1 MAKDIYH
8 EHVKVALVK
17 EGWTITAEQFSI
29 PAGTRR
35 VRIDLA
41 AEKMILAERGTERI
55 AVEIKSFLDDSIM
68 NDFHRALGQS
78 VVYKFALSKI
88 EPDRR
93 LITAIPVDA
102 YEEILTDPFFIDL
115 SKA

>member
-41 AEKMILAERGTERI
+41 AEKMILAERGT
-55 AVEIKSFLDDSIM
+55 ALQWKSKVFLM
-68 NDFHRALGQS
+68 
-78 VVYKFALSKI
+78 
-88 EPDRR
+88 
-93 LITAIPVDA
+93 IP
-102 YEEILTDPFFIDL
+102 L
-115 SKA
+115 